1 MDTPQTFIT
10 QAIGAASAALT
21 ALASG
26 QRLES
31 DNLIAGAL
39 ALELV
44 MGRDDLAAYRFNG
57 INVAI
62 RGLRA
67 LAMRQA
73 MAQTPGG
80 KLAADSFAAM
90 LDSALAQW
98 GMQKNHQGDT
108 P

>member
-1 MDTPQTFIT
+1 MDTPQTFII
-10 QAIGAASAALT
+10 QAIEAASAALA

-26 QRLES
+26 QRLDT

-57 INVAI
+57 ISLAI
-62 RGLRA
+62 RGIRI
-67 LAMRQA
+67 LAMRHT

-90 LDSALAQW
+90 LDGALAQW
-98 GMQKNHQGDT
+98 DIRT
-108 P
+108 

>member
-1 MDTPQTFIT
+1 MDTPQTFLT
-10 QAIGAASAALT
+10 QAITAASATLT
-21 ALASG
+21 TLAG
-26 QRLES
+26 GKRVDS

-98 GMQKNHQGDT
+98 DLFPARDST
-108 P
+108 